1 MPTSDSRMMRLH
13 AIAHARTGDKGNHSN
28 ISVFAYSPEH
38 YEILVAQVTEQRVAE
53 LFAARRPTAVRRYL
67 LPNLHGLNLVIENV
81 LDGGV
86 NESLNLD
93 MHGKSLSFLVL
104 SMQVVVPEAD
114 ANGHRADPF
123 ANRPEL
129 SAQPL
134 ESQDWWQRA

>member
-1 MPTSDSRMMRLH
+1 MPTSDSRTMRLH
-13 AIAHARTGDKGNHSN
+13 GLAHARTGDKGNHSN

-38 YEILVAQVTEQRVAE
+38 YQILVAQVTEQRVAE

-93 MHGKSLSFLVL
+93 MHGKSLSFLLL
-104 SMQVVVPEAD
+104 SMQVVVPQAAAQGLLAGASGTGLE
-114 ANGHRADPF
+114 P
-123 ANRPEL
+123 
-129 SAQPL
+129 QPL
-134 ESQDWWQRA
+134 EV